1 MKLRQAFDAFLD
13 MAIKFLCISAA
24 CGLVWLAVEWM
35 MGK

>member
-1 MKLRQAFDAFLD
+1 MSWHCSLALVEAF
-13 MAIKFLCISAA
+13 SA